1 MMMGGGGM
9 SEYGSTTA
17 HLCEEEDYWRYQ
29 TTAEVV
35 AVDDEVVGV
44 SASSRVVELPA
55 SQL

>member
-1 MMMGGGGM
+1 MMGGGGM